1 MNEARRKK
9 GEHNAQRNDEK
20 RKREKNRIIRRENE
34 RVIFTY

>member
-9 GEHNAQRNDEK
+9 GEHNAQNDGK